1 VFATVLCVLALLV
14 VGGVRMIARP
24 ALGGSALASV
34 GAIAA
39 GFTLFWTIAAISI
52 SIAIA
57 IAILSVLVA
66 RRGSARP
73 SVQPA

>member
-1 VFATVLCVLALLV
+1 LRPRASRRRGCPHD
-14 VGGVRMIARP
+14 REP

-39 GFTLFWTIAAISI
+39 GFALFWTIAAISI
-52 SIAIA
+52 SISIA

>member
-1 VFATVLCVLALLV
+1 
-14 VGGVRMIARP
+14 MIASRP
-24 ALGGSALASV
+24 WGGSALASV
-34 GAIAA
+34 GAIAG
-39 GFTLFWTIAAISI
+39 GFALFWTIAAIS
-52 SIAIA
+52 IA